1 MREHDDE
8 RATAGYCGLSVATL
22 RKRRRLGLP
31 PTFIRVGRRVL
42 YARADVD
49 SFLFERRV
57 VPISAV
63 QPKLDQHATSD
74 DAGGQT
80 GGTG

>member
-1 MREHDDE
+1 MRDHDDE
-8 RATAGYCGLSVATL
+8 KATADYTALSVGTL

-57 VPISAV
+57 VPTNCSAV
-63 QPKLDQHATSD
+63 GESTQN
-74 DAGGQT
+74 GGALE
-80 GGTG
+80 